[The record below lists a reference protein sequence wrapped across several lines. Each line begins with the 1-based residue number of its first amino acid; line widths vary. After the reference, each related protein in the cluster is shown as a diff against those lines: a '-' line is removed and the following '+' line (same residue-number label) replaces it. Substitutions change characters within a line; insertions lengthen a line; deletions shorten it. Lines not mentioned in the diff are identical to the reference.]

1 MHADIYVIIMTYQIN
16 LTDNQPIDSLIPF
29 YCILKYIVT
38 CTKLPMHSYLFL
50 KTVLNVNGSEL
61 HHLLCFVCLISFPVF
76 LSFHFVL
83 SFFPFFIFLFL
94 CLVLY
99 REKFNW
105 WCLFAM
111 KLLFVC
117 MYITMHYDHILYT
130 RLEINVVR
138 ICSVLV

>member
-1 MHADIYVIIMTYQIN
+1 MTYLIN
-16 LTDNQPIDSLIPF
+16 LTDNQPIDNLIPF
-29 YCILKYIVT
+29 YCILKYIVP
-38 CTKLPMHSYLFL
+38 CTKLPMHSYLFF

-61 HHLLCFVCLISFPVF
+61 HHLLCFVCLISFPFF

-83 SFFPFFIFLFL
+83 SFFLSLCFYYTVFI
-94 CLVLY
+94 VLY
-99 REKFNW
+99 REKFN
-105 WCLFAM
+105 CVFAM

-117 MYITMHYDHILYT
+117 MYITMHYDHVLYT